1 MSAIDIAKDL
11 RRERSDNMQVE
22 VESYQLPS
30 EIKFN
35 FEQLRDEIALATDK
49 YTSLVYT
56 EGEVK
61 NAKEDRARLN
71 RLKTALQDERIRQ
84 KKEYLKP
91 YNEFKEK
98 VDELIAIIDKP
109 IQVIDEQLKEYEEN
123 RRNEKATEIGAY
135 WSQEVVHPEWVTL
148 PQIMDEKWLNASAS
162 MNQIKKDIDAKVG
175 QINYDIQT
183 LEQMEFSFE
192 AIEEYK
198 RSLDLNKAIQ
208 EGKRMVE
215 IQKAKEEAER
225 KEAELM
231 KKVEEEEAEAIM
243 ADMEA
248 ESNPAPEQKEE
259 KKMVVRFE
267 VELTVEE
274 ARELRDFFQE
284 RGIRFW
290 AMQ

>member
-1 MSAIDIAKDL
+1 MEMKVNELVIPEQITWNYDELKTELTEKVKKYETLQYTEDNIQEAKKDRAALNKLKTALNDERL
-11 RRERSDNMQVE
+11 RREREYMK
-22 VESYQLPS
+22 P
-30 EIKFN
+30 
-35 FEQLRDEIALATDK
+35 FE
-49 YTSLVYT
+49 
-56 EGEVK
+56 
-61 NAKEDRARLN
+61 
-71 RLKTALQDERIRQ
+71 
-84 KKEYLKP
+84 
-91 YNEFKEK
+91 EFKAQVNE
-98 VDELIAIIDKP
+98 IRGIIDKP

-148 PQIMDEKWLNASAS
+148 PQIMDEKWLNASVS

-225 KEAELM
+225 KEAEIM
-231 KKVEEEEAEAIM
+231 SKVEEDELETVAKDIEDDMKPEPTEEV
-243 ADMEA
+243 
-248 ESNPAPEQKEE
+248 

-274 ARELRDFFQE
+274 ARELRDFFLKRE
-284 RGIRFW
+284 IVFRAIKEE
-290 AMQ
+290 

>member
-1 MSAIDIAKDL
+1 
-11 RRERSDNMQVE
+11 MQVE

-148 PQIMDEKWLNASAS
+148 PQIMDDKWLNASVS
-162 MNQIKKDIDAKVG
+162 MNQVKKDIDAKVG
-175 QINYDIQT
+175 HINYDIQT

-225 KEAELM
+225 KEAEIM
-231 KKVEEEEAEAIM
+231 AKVEEDELETVAKDIEDDMKPEPTEEV
-243 ADMEA
+243 
-248 ESNPAPEQKEE
+248 

-274 ARELRDFFQE
+274 ARELRDFFLKRE
-284 RGIRFW
+284 IVFRAIKEG
-290 AMQ
+290 

>member
-1 MSAIDIAKDL
+1 MEMKVNELVIPEQITWNYDELKTELTEKVKKYETLQYTEDNIQEAKKDRAALNKLKSALNDERL
-11 RRERSDNMQVE
+11 RREREYMK
-22 VESYQLPS
+22 P
-30 EIKFN
+30 
-35 FEQLRDEIALATDK
+35 FE
-49 YTSLVYT
+49 
-56 EGEVK
+56 
-61 NAKEDRARLN
+61 
-71 RLKTALQDERIRQ
+71 
-84 KKEYLKP
+84 
-91 YNEFKEK
+91 EFKAQVNE
-98 VDELIAIIDKP
+98 IRGIIDKP

-148 PQIMDEKWLNASAS
+148 PQIMDEKWLNASVS

-248 ESNPAPEQKEE
+248 EASPAPEQKEE
-259 KKMVVRFE
+259 KKMMVRFE
-267 VELTVEE
+267 VELTVDQ
-274 ARELRDFFQE
+274 AKELRAFFQE